1 MEMKKFLNPKMI
13 SVIKKKVK
21 RKKKTFP
28 KKKAKIVEKRIQRIK
43 KEKNSKRRIKLR

>member
-1 MEMKKFLNPKMI
+1 MKKFLNPKMI

-28 KKKAKIVEKRIQRIK
+28 NKKAKIVEKRIQRIK
-43 KEKNSKRRIKLR
+43 KGKKLKKKN